1 MSDDEYADLGERV
14 NSAIKDLVEQ
24 FDTVYILVSRYDPEI
39 SDTNVWQKRA
49 GCPYSVGA
57 QIIEAARAI
66 KNDGVKIDGF
76 TEPVFALNDEEED
89 DDDGDVLIG

>member
-14 NSAIKDLVEQ
+14 NSAIKELVEH
-24 FDTVYILVSRYDPEI
+24 FDTVYVLVSRYDSEL

-57 QIIEAARAI
+57 QIIEAADAI
-66 KNDGVKIDGF
+66 KNEGVKIDGF
-76 TEPVFALNDEEED
+76 TEPAFVLDEED
-89 DDDGDVLIG
+89 DDEDGDVLIE